1 MSRVLTYRSAGES
14 HGPSLVAIVEGF
26 PAGVALERAPI
37 DRLLQLRQLGYG
49 RGPRMALEE
58 DRVEFLAGLRRGK
71 SLGSPIA
78 LSIPNRDSSID
89 RRAPIT
95 QPRPGHADLAGAL
108 KFATDDVQDVLE
120 RASARETAVRVAAGG
135 LAEQLLALFDV
146 EVLGYVVAM
155 GELSCWTADCR
166 GGSGAHPVGAPPA
179 DRPEGLSLHTR
190 PKGGAGP
197 SLARLRRLRDKSPLF
212 TLVPEQ
218 EAAMKA
224 AIDQA
229 RQAGDTVGG
238 VVEVQAV
245 NLPPG
250 LGSYAQWCDRLD
262 GRLAQALMSIPA
274 VKGVEV
280 GLGFAVAR
288 QPGSRVHDEIFY
300 RRGRSGN
307 DRRGGFYRRTNHA
320 GGLEGGVTN
329 GEPVILRAAVKPIPS
344 LAKPL
349 RSVDLV
355 TKRPVL
361 AAKERADICV
371 VAPAAIVAE
380 AAVAFEL
387 AGAFLEKFGGDS
399 LSEVRR
405 NFEGYVRGLQKR

>member
-1 MSRVLTYRSAGES
+1 MLMSRVLTYRSAGES

-26 PAGVALERAPI
+26 PAGVTLERAPI
-37 DRLLQLRQLGYG
+37 DRLLHLRQLGYG

-58 DRVEFLAGLRRGK
+58 DRFEFLAGLRRGK

-89 RRAPIT
+89 DRAPIT

-108 KFATDDVQDVLE
+108 KFATDDVQDILE
-120 RASARETAVRVAAGG
+120 RASARETAARVAAGG
-135 LAEQLLALFDV
+135 LAEQLLALFDID
-146 EVLGYVVAM
+146 VLGYVVAV
-155 GELSCWTADCR
+155 GEVSTPACAPAGLASRDRSTAGR
-166 GGSGAHPVGAPPA
+166 G
-179 DRPEGLSLHTR
+179 RPWHRRS
-190 PKGGAGP
+190 A
-197 SLARLRRLRDKSPLF
+197 LARLRRLRDKSPLF
-212 TLVPEQ
+212 TLLPER

-280 GLGFAVAR
+280 GLGFEVAR
-288 QPGSRVHDEIFY
+288 RPGSGVHDEIFY
-300 RRGRSGN
+300 RRPRSAS

-320 GGLEGGVTN
+320 GGLEGGITN

-349 RSVDLV
+349 RSVDLL
-355 TKRPVL
+355 TRRPVL
-361 AAKERADICV
+361 AAKERADVCV

>member
-26 PAGVALERAPI
+26 PAGVTLERAPI
-37 DRLLQLRQLGYG
+37 DRLLHLRQLGYG
-49 RGPRMALEE
+49 RGLRMALEE

-78 LSIPNRDSSID
+78 LSIANRDSSID
-89 RRAPIT
+89 DRAPIT

-120 RASARETAVRVAAGG
+120 RASARETAARVAAGG
-135 LAEQLLALFDV
+135 LAEQLLALFDI
-146 EVLGYVVAM
+146 EVLGYVVAV
-155 GELSCWTADCR
+155 GEVSAP
-166 GGSGAHPVGAPPA
+166 APEAPV
-179 DRPEGLSLHTR
+179 
-190 PKGGAGP
+190 
-197 SLARLRRLRDKSPLF
+197 ARLRRLRDRSPLF
-212 TLVPEQ
+212 TLLPER

-224 AIDQA
+224 VIDQA

-280 GLGFAVAR
+280 GLGFEASR
-288 QPGSRVHDEIFY
+288 RPGSEVHDEIFY
-300 RRGRSGN
+300 RRPRSAG
-307 DRRGGFYRRTNHA
+307 DRRGGFCRHTNHA

-329 GEPVILRAAVKPIPS
+329 GEPVTLRAAVKPIPS

-361 AAKERADICV
+361 AVKERADVCV

-380 AAVAFEL
+380 AVVAFEL

-399 LSEVRR
+399 LREVTR
-405 NFEGYVRGLQKR
+405 NFQGYLRELQKR